1 MVGLETDVTQR
12 RTMSGSVR
20 ALIETMRPKQW
31 TKNAVVF
38 APLVFDNKL
47 FAFHELA
54 LVTIAAIL
62 FCVTSGSIYLW
73 NDLLDAEADRA
84 HPIKCKR
91 PIASGRL
98 SRQTAIVAAISFA
111 LIVLIV
117 SLWITPWLTLV
128 LAGYMVMMFGYTAVL
143 KHLVIVDVFVIAAGF
158 VLRTAAGAVAI
169 NVPLSPWLYV
179 CLVLLALFMG
189 FAKRRNEL
197 ELLDETAAIHRR
209 NLADYSKGY
218 LDELI
223 TIVSAAT
230 VMAYSLYTF
239 SAPNLPDSHAMM
251 LTIPFVLYGLFRY
264 LYLVHREGGGGAPEQ
279 MLLDDRPLLATVV
292 LWGITAIAIL
302 YLSNH

>member
-1 MVGLETDVTQR
+1 MVGLETDVAQH
-12 RTMSGSVR
+12 RTVSGSAR
-20 ALIETMRPKQW
+20 ALFETMRPKQW
-31 TKNAVVF
+31 TKNAVVY

-47 FAFHELA
+47 FNLHDLT
-54 LVTIAAIL
+54 LVTIAALL
-62 FCVTSGSIYLW
+62 FCITSGSIYLW

-98 SRQTAIVAAISFA
+98 GRQTALVSAISFA
-111 LIVLIV
+111 VIVLIV
-117 SLWITPWLTLV
+117 SLAITPWLTLV
-128 LAGYMVMMFGYTAVL
+128 LGAYMAMMFSYTAVL

-169 NVPLSPWLYV
+169 DVPLSPWLYV

-209 NLADYSKGY
+209 NLADYSKSY

-239 SAPNLPDSHAMM
+239 SAPNLPESHAMM

-292 LWGITAIAIL
+292 LWGVTAVTIL

>member
-1 MVGLETDVTQR
+1 MIGLETKAGAQR
-12 RTMSGSVR
+12 TLYGSAR
-20 ALIETMRPKQW
+20 ALLETMRPKQW

-47 FAFHELA
+47 FNLNN
-54 LVTIAAIL
+54 LVLVGVSAVL
-62 FCVTSGSIYLW
+62 FCITSGVVYLC

-84 HPIKCKR
+84 HPLKKSR

-98 SRQTAIVAAISFA
+98 GPRTAFGAAIVFAI
-111 LIVLIV
+111 IVLVV

-128 LAGYMVMMFGYTAVL
+128 LGGYMAMMFSYTLVL
-143 KHLVIVDVFVIAAGF
+143 KHMVIIDVFIIAAGF

-169 NVPLSPWLYV
+169 DVPLSPWLYV

-197 ELLDETAAIHRR
+197 ELLDDGAAAHRR
-209 NLADYSKGY
+209 NLDLYSKPL

-223 TIVSAAT
+223 TIVAAAAI
-230 VMAYSLYTF
+230 MAYSLYTF
-239 SAPNLPDSHAMM
+239 SAPNLPGSHAMM
-251 LTIPFVLYGLFRY
+251 LTIPFVLYGIFRY

-279 MLLDDRPLLATVV
+279 MLLDDRPLLGTVL

-302 YLSNH
+302 YVSRH

>member
-1 MVGLETDVTQR
+1 MVGLETDAIQR

-31 TKNAVVF
+31 TKNAVVY

-47 FAFHELA
+47 FDLHDLA

-84 HPIKCKR
+84 HPVKCKR

-98 SRQTAIVAAISFA
+98 SRQVAMVAAISFA
-111 LIVLIV
+111 LVVLIV
-117 SLWITPWLTLV
+117 SLVITPWLTLV
-128 LAGYMVMMFGYTAVL
+128 LAGYMVMMFSYTAVL

-169 NVPLSPWLYV
+169 DVPLSPWLYV

-197 ELLDETAAIHRR
+197 ELLDESAAIHRR
-209 NLADYSKGY
+209 NLADYSNGY

-292 LWGITAIAIL
+292 LWGITAITIL

>member
-1 MVGLETDVTQR
+1 MVELETNATER
-12 RTMSGSVR
+12 RTLSGSVR

-31 TKNAVVF
+31 TKNAVVY

-47 FAFHELA
+47 FNVHDLV

-98 SRQTAIVAAISFA
+98 SRSTAVVAAICFA
-111 LIVLIV
+111 LIVLII
-117 SLWITPWLTLV
+117 SLSITPWLTLV
-128 LAGYMVMMFGYTAVL
+128 LAGYMAMMFSYTAWL

-169 NVPLSPWLYV
+169 DVPLSPWLYV
-179 CLVLLALFMG
+179 CMVLLALFMG

-292 LWGITAIAIL
+292 LWGLTAVTIL

>member
-1 MVGLETDVTQR
+1 MG
-12 RTMSGSVR
+12 GSAR
-20 ALIETMRPKQW
+20 ALLETMRPKQW
-31 TKNAVVF
+31 TKNAVVY

-47 FAFHELA
+47 FNLHDLAF
-54 LVTIAAIL
+54 VTTAAVL
-62 FCVTSGSIYLW
+62 FCITSGSIYLW

-98 SRQTAIVAAISFA
+98 SRQMAMVAAISFA
-111 LIVLIV
+111 VIVLIV
-117 SLWITPWLTLV
+117 SLAITPWLTLV
-128 LAGYMVMMFGYTAVL
+128 LAGYMAMMFSYTAVL

-158 VLRTAAGAVAI
+158 VLRTAAGAVSI
-169 NVPLSPWLYV
+169 DVPLSPWLYV

-209 NLADYSKGY
+209 NLADYSKPY

-279 MLLDDRPLLATVV
+279 MLLDDRPLLATVI
-292 LWGITAIAIL
+292 LWGATAVTIL

>member
-1 MVGLETDVTQR
+1 MVGLETDAIQR

-31 TKNAVVF
+31 TKNAVVY

-47 FAFHELA
+47 FDLHDLA

-84 HPIKCKR
+84 HPVKCKR

-98 SRQTAIVAAISFA
+98 SRQVAMVAAISFA
-111 LIVLIV
+111 LVVLIV
-117 SLWITPWLTLV
+117 SLVITPWLTLV
-128 LAGYMVMMFGYTAVL
+128 LAGYMVMMFSYTAVL

-169 NVPLSPWLYV
+169 DVPLSPWLYV

-197 ELLDETAAIHRR
+197 ELLDESAAIHRR

-292 LWGITAIAIL
+292 LWGITAITIL